1 MTNER
6 RWLLLLLAA
15 AFALRLIYSLAQDP
29 LAPYRIDSGDTGWYL
44 ANGYALAAG
53 LDRTAI
59 LVPGVPG
66 AFVPI
71 DLASLPTA
79 PVYLLF
85 IGNLRR
91 LLLPHPEAAI
101 IAIRVI
107 QAALSALTCLF
118 AYSLAR
124 RIAASPRAGWIAA
137 VVLAVSPVFVVES
150 AQIMTE
156 TVYLFFA
163 AAGLW
168 LSLRVL
174 DAPPH
179 SQRRRLL
186 EIAGAGLCFG
196 LATLTRAV
204 LLAFPLGAALYLI
217 LLHRWRRGLQ
227 QAAVLLLVYA
237 LVVSTWTVYNLV
249 RYNRLVIGAQGF
261 SAFLY
266 IGATGWQGYEQLDAS
281 LAEAAGVDPQSL
293 TEPDEQNPLFQSAA
307 ASIIASD
314 PLGWA
319 ARRARELA
327 AAYLQ
332 PHGTVLFPGQSLRDL
347 AVAWFRDDRTLGGLL
362 ALTQGESF
370 WPKLA
375 IYLFHYAGLVAGL
388 AGMVLTRRRWRL
400 TLPLI
405 GFLVYTSLVHF
416 VLDAIPRYLF
426 PTEIV
431 WWVFAAAALAHWSAR
446 LRLPLRSSRLYEAS
460 PAGDCG

>member
-1 MTNER
+1 MTLER
-6 RWLLLLLAA
+6 RNLLILLAA
-15 AFALRLIYSLAQDP
+15 AFLLRLAYGLTQDH
-29 LAPYRIDSGDTGWYL
+29 LAPYRLKGGDSGWYL
-44 ANGYALAAG
+44 ATGYALAAN
-53 LDRTAI
+53 LDHTAI

-66 AFVPI
+66 EFQPI

-85 IGNLRR
+85 IGSLRR
-91 LLLPHPEAAI
+91 LFLPQPEAAI

-107 QAALSALTCLF
+107 QAALSALTCLL

-124 RIAASPRAGWIAA
+124 RISGKPRAGWIAA
-137 VVLAVSPVFVVES
+137 GVLAISPVFIVEA
-150 AQIMTE
+150 AQVMTE
-156 TVYLFFA
+156 TVYLFLI

-168 LSLRVL
+168 LSLRAL
-174 DAPPH
+174 DETER
-179 SQRRRLL
+179 SQRRLL
-186 EIAGAGLCFG
+186 LDIAGAGLCFG

-217 LLHRWRRGLQ
+217 LLRRWWPGLQ
-227 QAAVLLLVYA
+227 QAAVLLVVYT
-237 LVVSTWTVYNLV
+237 LIVSTWTVYNLV
-249 RYNRLVIGAQGF
+249 RYDRLVIGAQGF

-266 IGATGWQGYEQLDAS
+266 IGATGWEGYEQLDAS
-281 LAEAAGVDPQSL
+281 LAETAGVDPQSL

-307 ASIIASD
+307 TSIISSD
-314 PLGWA
+314 PLGWV

-327 AAYLQ
+327 SAYLQ

-347 AVAWFRDDRTLGGLL
+347 VAAWFRDDRSLGGLL

-375 IYLFHYAGLVAGL
+375 IYVFHYTGLIAGL

-405 GFLVYTSLVHF
+405 GFLVYTALVHF

-431 WWVFAAAALAHWSAR
+431 WWVFAAAALAQ
-446 LRLPLRSSRLYEAS
+446 LRLPLRLR
-460 PAGDCG
+460 G